1 MRTSLA
7 ALPSYLGPFYFQP
20 PRHPF
25 PSHPKLLF
33 SKGNLSPAVLSRR
46 RLLKRQFPWGC
57 GWGERKTET
66 RIVWGLKP
74 SKFYC
79 IRYKVN

>member
-1 MRTSLA
+1 MICLA
-7 ALPSYLGPFYFQP
+7 ALHSYLGPLYSIP
-20 PRHPF
+20 PDSP
-25 PSHPKLLF
+25 PPQLQV